1 MVDHTQSQ
9 NKWKQYCVGESNDPN
24 LKTLSLVSCQ
34 WGREHAGAA
43 TGKFSF
49 DGGKLRE
56 TDSDTCLTYASDLT
70 MDGAPLALGA
80 CDEAPSFSMAHGSIM
95 TDGRCVTAGWPF
107 FQGAAF
113 ERPDGAVAVVVVNEA
128 GSAAQFE
135 LEVDG
140 DLVLRSIGPHS
151 INTFVVREV
160 DGGGGGGWGGAH
172 GGGGYSGFG
181 GGGSGGWGEYGGSG
195 GGGERL

>member
-1 MVDHTQSQ
+1 M
-9 NKWKQYCVGESNDPN
+9 
-24 LKTLSLVSCQ
+24 
-34 WGREHAGAA
+34 
-43 TGKFSF
+43 
-49 DGGKLRE
+49 
-56 TDSDTCLTYASDLT
+56 
-70 MDGAPLALGA
+70 
-80 CDEAPSFSMAHGSIM
+80 CD
-95 TDGRCVTAGWPF
+95 RGWPF

-160 DGGGGGGWGGAH
+160 DGGGGGGWGGEH

-181 GGGSGGWGEYGGSG
+181 GGGSGGWGEWGGEG
-195 GGGERL
+195 GGGDGGGGGRL